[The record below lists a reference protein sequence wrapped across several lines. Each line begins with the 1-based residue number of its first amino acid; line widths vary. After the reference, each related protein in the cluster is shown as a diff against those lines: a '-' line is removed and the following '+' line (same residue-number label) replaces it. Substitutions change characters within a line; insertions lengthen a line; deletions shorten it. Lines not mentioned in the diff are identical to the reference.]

1 MCLAEEI
8 LMVLTKKIEQ
18 KELLIN
24 FGSLKTAS
32 KYGIFTAG

>member
-1 MCLAEEI
+1 VVGRGNTHGLNQ
-8 LMVLTKKIEQ
+8 KIEQ